1 MKIKFTRSLEVE
13 YGSTYMC
20 IEEQEKR
27 PDIQAYLQ
35 GLHHISDPKLN
46 EGVERYLTALRLK
59 KNGVLTVQGDQVR
72 ESGYLPACSEG
83 KYAIWYVQD
92 PILDAPRIIYYDRMA
107 TASEDRNWRKGQEL
121 RVGAIERAQSE
132 NSEFVKAT
140 LTSNRLFVVKHYNKE
155 QERIDMIRQL
165 TVEGGESRAVRYYLG
180 TLKGGADRR
189 DHTLRSSRPAEED
202 VESLWVEK
210 LLPQIAKSLSGQWRG
225 KEQRI
230 ALPLDDAKK
239 LGAEALKHFS
249 LNCSI
254 PRSQIGEVWEL
265 EHVGIM
271 PMNELE
277 AKKWFDHLLS
287 IEAEK
292 DYLQQGDIDALASL
306 RNEVAL
312 EPYRAAL
319 NTPKATGLARG
330 AKDNKISYWHLMA
343 PRDLM
348 PDGDVHVIDRPV
360 SLVEGEQ
367 HSMSA
372 IVEKL
377 GLRDVRWVAYC
388 DRYVVRPWQQSYIG
402 GLLQA
407 IKAERSIV
415 ITQKSDMMKHP
426 SGKTFLEQH
435 KGQTQLE
442 IIDVTDVFEKS
453 RGIHDRCLVVCDAQG
468 NLKLWTGTNG
478 LTTFDYQ
485 GNGGGW
491 KDFGPKTPLRLS
503 DSVTLSPVELRTQ
516 DKLITYLKKH
526 FHVK

>member
-13 YGSTYMC
+13 HGSTYMC

-27 PDIQAYLQ
+27 ADIQAYLQ

-107 TASEDRNWRKGQEL
+107 TTSEDRNWGKGQEL

-180 TLKGGADRR
+180 TLKGGADKR

-210 LLPQIAKSLSGQWRG
+210 LMPQIAKSLSGQWRG

-254 PRSQIGEVWEL
+254 PRS
-265 EHVGIM
+265 
-271 PMNELE
+271 
-277 AKKWFDHLLS
+277 
-287 IEAEK
+287 
-292 DYLQQGDIDALASL
+292 
-306 RNEVAL
+306 
-312 EPYRAAL
+312 
-319 NTPKATGLARG
+319 
-330 AKDNKISYWHLMA
+330 
-343 PRDLM
+343 
-348 PDGDVHVIDRPV
+348 
-360 SLVEGEQ
+360 
-367 HSMSA
+367 
-372 IVEKL
+372 
-377 GLRDVRWVAYC
+377 
-388 DRYVVRPWQQSYIG
+388 
-402 GLLQA
+402 
-407 IKAERSIV
+407 
-415 ITQKSDMMKHP
+415 
-426 SGKTFLEQH
+426 
-435 KGQTQLE
+435 
-442 IIDVTDVFEKS
+442 
-453 RGIHDRCLVVCDAQG
+453 
-468 NLKLWTGTNG
+468 
-478 LTTFDYQ
+478 
-485 GNGGGW
+485 
-491 KDFGPKTPLRLS
+491 
-503 DSVTLSPVELRTQ
+503 
-516 DKLITYLKKH
+516 
-526 FHVK
+526 

>member
-1 MKIKFTRSLEVE
+1 M
-13 YGSTYMC
+13 
-20 IEEQEKR
+20 
-27 PDIQAYLQ
+27 
-35 GLHHISDPKLN
+35 
-46 EGVERYLTALRLK
+46 
-59 KNGVLTVQGDQVR
+59 
-72 ESGYLPACSEG
+72 
-83 KYAIWYVQD
+83 
-92 PILDAPRIIYYDRMA
+92 PI
-107 TASEDRNWRKGQEL
+107 
-121 RVGAIERAQSE
+121 
-132 NSEFVKAT
+132 
-140 LTSNRLFVVKHYNKE
+140 
-155 QERIDMIRQL
+155 
-165 TVEGGESRAVRYYLG
+165 
-180 TLKGGADRR
+180 
-189 DHTLRSSRPAEED
+189 
-202 VESLWVEK
+202 
-210 LLPQIAKSLSGQWRG
+210 
-225 KEQRI
+225 
-230 ALPLDDAKK
+230 
-239 LGAEALKHFS
+239 
-249 LNCSI
+249 
-254 PRSQIGEVWEL
+254 
-265 EHVGIM
+265 
-271 PMNELE
+271 NELE

-312 EPYRAAL
+312 EPYRAGL
-319 NTPKATGLARG
+319 NTPKATDLARG
-330 AKDNKISYWHLMA
+330 AKENKASYWHLMA

-388 DRYVVRPWQQSYIG
+388 DRYVVKSWQQSYIG

-415 ITQKSDMMKHP
+415 ITQKSDMMKLS
-426 SGKTFLEQH
+426 SGRTFLEQH

-478 LTTFDYQ
+478 LTTFDFQ

-491 KDFGPKTPLRLS
+491 KDFGPKTPLTLS